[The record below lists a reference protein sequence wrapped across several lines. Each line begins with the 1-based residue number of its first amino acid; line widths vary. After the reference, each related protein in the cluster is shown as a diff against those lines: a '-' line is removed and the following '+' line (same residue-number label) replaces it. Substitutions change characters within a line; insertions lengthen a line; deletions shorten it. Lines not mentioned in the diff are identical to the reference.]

1 MFDPGSTA
9 GGGGPSGQQR
19 TTVGSGG
26 SSSMR
31 ALIALGG
38 SGQRNR
44 LYGGRRSGSVN
55 RFAGSP
61 CENIYE
67 EIIHEENETAA
78 GAPMEGGPS
87 SSGRLSLMSL
97 NQSVIVEEEFRQV
110 QNCHRKVLGELNLS
124 VEAMLMPGN
133 GRGEDMRSHEDDYQR
148 GVVNYRRKSYGMG
161 QSTDLDSGF
170 SGSSGSTSYIGN
182 LRARKTEAR
191 MLSLQQQSHHQSM
204 MLFEGLGQ
212 EDTRSIASSNSMDR
226 SSAGGSVKALCK
238 GKNLSKLFSG
248 STRSLK
254 KMLESADGSRKGTH
268 STPSSPTFVKSNKV
282 GFWSKKSWTKKLSS
296 SGALHRSFEEGE

>member
-1 MFDPGSTA
+1 M
-9 GGGGPSGQQR
+9 
-19 TTVGSGG
+19 
-26 SSSMR
+26 
-31 ALIALGG
+31 
-38 SGQRNR
+38 
-44 LYGGRRSGSVN
+44 GR
-55 RFAGSP
+55 FPGSP

-67 EIIHEENETAA
+67 EIIHEENEQTAVA
-78 GAPMEGGPS
+78 GPS

-124 VEAMLMPGN
+124 VEAMLMPVGN
-133 GRGEDMRSHEDDYQR
+133 GGGRGQDDDYQR
-148 GVVNYRRKSYGMG
+148 GVVSYRRKSYGTP
-161 QSTDLDSGF
+161 STDLDSGF
-170 SGSSGSTSYIGN
+170 SGSSGSASYIGN

-212 EDTRSIASSNSMDR
+212 QEDTRSISSCNSMDR
-226 SSAGGSVKALCK
+226 SSGGGSVRALCSK

-254 KMLESADGSRKGTH
+254 KMLESSEGSSRKGIH

-296 SGALHRSFEEGE
+296 NGALHRSFEGE